1 MKMNLPEI
9 DIIGSG
15 NLATSLAPALEQN
28 GFVIGNVYGRSIKSA
43 QRIADNL
50 YQASATDSLNFSNS
64 KSTVFLLAVAD
75 NAIEE
80 VARELVLPINAVVAH
95 TSGSR
100 SLSVLGYTASPNIG
114 VFYPLQ
120 TFSKLKRVGFN
131 DVPILIEGDNSFTR
145 KALYGVAKKI
155 SNTVNEATS
164 KQRRIIHLAAIFA
177 SNFTNAMLVHAK
189 DLMHDAKS
197 DLQLLGPLL
206 EETINKSMVL
216 GPENAQTGPAARGDL
231 EVLDEHLEMLEKYP
245 IMKETYQLIS
255 QQILNR
261 SETD

>member
-1 MKMNLPEI
+1 MNMILPEI

-28 GFVIGNVYGRSIKSA
+28 GFVINSIYGRSIKSA
-43 QRIADNL
+43 ERIADNL
-50 YQASATDSLNFSNS
+50 YQASATISLDFSNS
-64 KSTVFLLAVAD
+64 KAKVFLLAVAD

-80 VARELVLPINAVVAH
+80 VARELVLPANAVVAH

-120 TFSKLKRVGFN
+120 TFSKLKRVTFD
-131 DVPILIEGDNSFTR
+131 DVPILIEGDNSFTT
-145 KALYGVAKKI
+145 KMLHGVAKKI
-155 SNTVNEATS
+155 SNTVSGATS
-164 KQRRIIHLAAIFA
+164 RQRKMIHLAAIFA
-177 SNFTNAMLVHAK
+177 SNFTNAMLVHAN
-189 DLMHDAKS
+189 DLMQEAKS

-206 EETINKSMVL
+206 EETINKSIVL